1 MESILS
7 VKNLNVKFRL
17 RGRVLH
23 AIRDVSLDLFPGES
37 LAIVG
42 ESGSGKTVL
51 TKTFIGLLDANGWV
65 DSGEILYG
73 GHNLAEFKTEPQ
85 WRTIRGRE
93 IAMVMQ
99 DPMTS
104 LNPLKTIGAQ
114 IIEAI
119 LLHQHVSHEEAHRQ
133 MIEALSA
140 VGIAEPALGTRFVCA

>member
-65 DSGEILYG
+65 DSGEIL
-73 GHNLAEFKTEPQ
+73 
-85 WRTIRGRE
+85 
-93 IAMVMQ
+93 
-99 DPMTS
+99 
-104 LNPLKTIGAQ
+104 
-114 IIEAI
+114 
-119 LLHQHVSHEEAHRQ
+119 
-133 MIEALSA
+133 
-140 VGIAEPALGTRFVCA
+140 

>member
-51 TKTFIGLLDANGWV
+51 TKT
-65 DSGEILYG
+65 
-73 GHNLAEFKTEPQ
+73 
-85 WRTIRGRE
+85 RTKAFRAFQSSVLR
-93 IAMVMQ
+93 
-99 DPMTS
+99 
-104 LNPLKTIGAQ
+104 
-114 IIEAI
+114 
-119 LLHQHVSHEEAHRQ
+119 
-133 MIEALSA
+133 
-140 VGIAEPALGTRFVCA
+140 

>member
-73 GHNLAEFKTEPQ
+73 GQTWPSSKPS
-85 WRTIRGRE
+85 
-93 IAMVMQ
+93 
-99 DPMTS
+99 PS
-104 LNPLKTIGAQ
+104 GA
-114 IIEAI
+114 
-119 LLHQHVSHEEAHRQ
+119 R
-133 MIEALSA
+133 SA
-140 VGIAEPALGTRFVCA
+140 GGKSPW